1 MTTRFPFPKG
11 LAFSTISPT
20 ANFVL
25 CPQVYAKL
33 RLWSTIIRV
42 NFLSRQFVVQDND
55 VSVRCQ
61 KFLILPR
68 GMNSLNAI
76 RGTQPRNNKCT
87 VSKWDSPDIQ
97 QSMSNIAQKQA
108 SSLPLTNVTIP
119 CFYQFHVCI
128 NYKVGRVCSLLK
140 DTFFWPLRRE

>member
-1 MTTRFPFPKG
+1 MVTTRFPFPKG
-11 LAFSTISPT
+11 LAFSTISPK

-42 NFLSRQFVVQDND
+42 NFLSRQFVVQDSD

-119 CFYQFHVCI
+119 CFYQFQVSI
-128 NYKVGRVCSLLK
+128 IK
-140 DTFFWPLRRE
+140 